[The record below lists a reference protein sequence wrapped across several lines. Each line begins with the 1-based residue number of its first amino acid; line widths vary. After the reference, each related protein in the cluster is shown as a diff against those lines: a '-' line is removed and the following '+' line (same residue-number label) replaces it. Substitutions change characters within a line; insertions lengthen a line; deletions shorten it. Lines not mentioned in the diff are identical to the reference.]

1 MEEKLADDLIVI
13 GYNQQAYRFIF
24 EALLKE
30 LQKKIGSTKAEL
42 KKSLDTID
50 FSSNESEH
58 NNDQKFLDENVESI
72 INDYLTF
79 PETQQQENPLHYL
92 GEDVTEEVASAYLLH
107 RFIGSS
113 VNADRKRNLFKSCF
127 SGNWSLYRKALSNKK
142 LELSEQSE
150 FSHHIGHA
158 LCDLDY
164 RKILDESGFE
174 SSSKRK
180 TEAALK
186 WLLGRLLVKAKEKNP
201 EVDKS
206 LFNGEPRQLF
216 TIFVRGILDA
226 CEFIDKQGGAV
237 KYLKKVDR
245 VVNDVNK
252 KDPDK
257 VKELADEVKSNV
269 KGFGAALSRDFF
281 KDMGYGIFSKPDVHV
296 MDLIRRLNLHL
307 YYEWGNDEEERA
319 TYLLSEIAKAV
330 STPDRQL
337 TANQV
342 DKVFWLLKSGNF
354 HIHQLSKRFLLP
366 DTTSSDICKG
376 ILRELKDKGI
386 CSSVKAR

>member
-1 MEEKLADDLIVI
+1 MKEELTCDLIVI
-13 GYNQQAYRFIF
+13 GNNPQAYRVVF
-24 EALLKE
+24 ETFLADLK
-30 LQKKIGSTKAEL
+30 KNIGSIKREL
-42 KKSLDTID
+42 EQSVATEDGCSTA
-50 FSSNESEH
+50 NEH
-58 NNDQKFLDENVESI
+58 NNDLKFCAEDVDDI

-79 PETQQQENPLHYL
+79 PETQQQENPLYYL
-92 GEDVTEEVASAYLLH
+92 GEKVTEEVASAYLLH
-107 RFIGSS
+107 RFISSS

-127 SGNWSLYRKALSNKK
+127 SGSWSLYRKALSN
-142 LELSEQSE
+142 ESIPFDEEVE
-150 FSHHIGHA
+150 FRHHIGHA
-158 LCDLDY
+158 LCGLDY
-164 RKILDESGFE
+164 RKILKESGFR

-186 WLLGRLLVKAKEKNP
+186 WILGRLLEKAKEKNK

-206 LFNGEPRQLF
+206 LFAGESRQLF
-216 TIFVRGILDA
+216 TIFSRGILDA

-237 KYLKKVDR
+237 KYLQKIDR

-257 VKELADEVKSNV
+257 VRELADEVKSNV

-307 YYEWGNDEEERA
+307 YYEWGNDEGERA
-319 TYLLSEIAKAV
+319 HYLLCALAKAA
-330 STPDRQL
+330 STPECQL

-342 DKVFWLLKSGNF
+342 DKVFWLLKSGNY
-354 HIHQLSKRFLLP
+354 HIHQLSKRFLLL
-366 DTTSSDICKG
+366 DTQCSDICKG
-376 ILRELKDKGI
+376 ILRDLQDKGI
-386 CSSVKAR
+386 CSAVEAS

>member
-1 MEEKLADDLIVI
+1 MTEKLAHELIVI
-13 GYNQQAYRFIF
+13 GYNPQAYRYIF

-58 NNDQKFLDENVESI
+58 NNDQKFLDEDVESI

-127 SGNWSLYRKALSNKK
+127 SGNWTLYKKALSNKK
-142 LELSEQSE
+142 LELPERVE
-150 FSHHIGHA
+150 FRHHIGHA
-158 LCDLDY
+158 LCGLDY
-164 RKILDESGFE
+164 RKILQESGFN
-174 SSSKRK
+174 SNSKRK
-180 TEAALK
+180 ISSALQ
-186 WLLGRLLVKAKEKNP
+186 WLLEKLLEKAKEKNP
-201 EVDKS
+201 KVDKS
-206 LFNGEPRQLF
+206 LFAGEQRQLF
-216 TIFVRGILDA
+216 TIFSRGILDA

-237 KYLKKVDR
+237 KYLKKIDR

-307 YYEWGNDEEERA
+307 YYAWGNDEEERA
-319 TYLLSEIAKAV
+319 TYLLTEIAKAV
-330 STPDRQL
+330 STPDCQL
-337 TANQV
+337 TANQI
-342 DKVFWLLKSGNF
+342 DKIFWLLKSGNF
-354 HIHQLSKRFLLP
+354 HIHQLSKRFLLTN
-366 DTTSSDICKG
+366 DESRRICDG
-376 ILRELKDKGI
+376 ILRELKDKGL
-386 CSSVKAR
+386 CSAVEAR